1 MRIVIDARTIS
12 DHFPG
17 IGRYTYNLVCSLA
30 QQMEKDEMV
39 LLSNPAPANTR
50 FDMAA
55 IGPGSKVRIEHT
67 SARPLTLL
75 EQVQLPGELKKL
87 MPAVTH
93 FPYSIMPFAA
103 RHPIVITIHDMIPL
117 RLPQYFSLR
126 HRILYRLSLSLALR
140 SASHVI
146 CLSNA
151 TVADLKSSFRV
162 DASRIHTVPAGIAEP
177 FHPCTN
183 DEMEPVRSA
192 HGLSEPYLLYVG
204 SNKPHKNLPALVDAY
219 ARLRKAPLLVLAGEE
234 DPRYK
239 MARQRVEKL
248 GLTDRVR
255 FLGAVPENN
264 LPALYSRALAF
275 VFPSKYEGFG
285 FPPLE
290 AMACGVPVAC
300 SDIPSLR
307 ETVGDAALLFNA
319 EDPEAFA
326 AAIERILTDA
336 EVRSVLRGRGLRR
349 AAELPWHRAARQT
362 LEIYHRAAH
371 V

>member
-30 QQMEKDEMV
+30 RQVEKDELV
-39 LLSNPAPANTR
+39 LLSNPALTNTR
-50 FDMAA
+50 FDMEA
-55 IGPGSKVRIEHT
+55 IGPASKFRIEHT

-75 EQVQLPGELKKL
+75 EQVRLPGALKGL

-93 FPYSIMPFAA
+93 FPYPIMPFAA
-103 RHPIVITIHDMIPL
+103 RNPIVITIHDIIPL

-126 HRILYRLSLSLALR
+126 YRILYRISLSLALR
-140 SASHVI
+140 SASLVI

-151 TVADLKSSFRV
+151 TLTDLKSAFRV
-162 DASRIHTVPAGIAEP
+162 DTSRFQTVPAGIAES
-177 FHPCTN
+177 FHPCMH
-183 DEMEPVRSA
+183 DEIEPVRSA

-234 DPRYK
+234 DSRYR
-239 MARQRVEKL
+239 MARQRVDKL

-255 FLGAVPENN
+255 FLGAVPEKN
-264 LPALYSRALAF
+264 LPSLYSGALAF

-290 AMACGVPVAC
+290 AMACGVPVVC
-300 SDIPSLR
+300 SDIASLR
-307 ETVGDAALLFNA
+307 ETVGDAALLFDS
-319 EDPEAFA
+319 EDSEACA
-326 AAIERILTDA
+326 GAIERILTDA
-336 EVRSVLRGRGLRR
+336 DLRSDLRGRGLRR

-362 LEIYHRAAH
+362 LEIYHCAAD